1 VASTPLKFP
10 GVFLFLG
17 ILGGA
22 MLHTAS
28 RAADPPE
35 RLRPFTPFSRLH
47 WPAPFIWGTN
57 TDVGALEPVRMQ
69 LPPDTLTLATVQSF
83 IHTDNVY
90 EAEEDRRESSGW
102 VGLFGVSYVPY
113 ATPRWTP
120 RVAFQQAL
128 VRFTKESAG
137 DYDSQILSLL
147 SSLRLSANQE
157 WTWHGGFTLSRYS
170 GRFGGGGEFYKY
182 YSIDNSVTYRRAL
195 DARQSLQLFGAYW
208 LSWRHT
214 DPVEFSRIENALSL
228 GLVYYPAPGLSI
240 APYVRP
246 GLFLYTKDSS
256 ADTDRR
262 D

>member
-1 VASTPLKFP
+1 
-10 GVFLFLG
+10 
-17 ILGGA
+17 
-22 MLHTAS
+22 
-28 RAADPPE
+28 
-35 RLRPFTPFSRLH
+35 
-47 WPAPFIWGTN
+47 
-57 TDVGALEPVRMQ
+57 MQ

-262 D
+262 DFHLNAGLAVSWTPLPQLAVGTGFNWTGNYSTSERRDYEELLPGVSLTLALGF